1 MTTMGEERATVA
13 VSKLANGVTV
23 ATDTMAHVES
33 AALGIWV
40 GAGARSE
47 TAAEHGI
54 SHLLEHMAFKGTGAR
69 SARAI
74 AEEIEAVGGEMN
86 AATSVENTAY
96 YVRLLGE
103 DVGLGLD
110 ILADILTDSTLDP
123 EELEREQHDIVQEL
137 GAAHDTPEDR
147 VFDLLQEAAFP
158 DQPIGRPILGTED
171 TVRSFTPAAI
181 RHYLDTHY
189 RGPSVV
195 VSAAGAV
202 DHGRLVDLCGR
213 ALGGFATDAGPA
225 PEAARY
231 RGGDALEA
239 RDLMETQIVLGF
251 EGRSYRSEDYYPLQ
265 VLTSVLGGGMSS
277 RLFQEIRE
285 KRGLCYSI
293 YAFHWGYADT
303 GLFGVHAATG
313 EEDVA
318 DLMPLVVDELFRAG
332 EDLADAEVRRAK
344 AQMRAGLLM
353 ARESVAAR
361 AGQTARQIL
370 SYGQPV
376 SPAEISARID
386 RVTLADVRRV
396 AEAVLSGRPTL
407 AAVGPKAGL
416 DALDGTTARF
426 AVAGAG
432 A

>member
-1 MTTMGEERATVA
+1 MIVMGEERAGVA
-13 VSKLANGVTV
+13 VSRLDNGVTI

-40 GAGARSE
+40 AAGARSE
-47 TAAEHGI
+47 TAGEHGI
-54 SHLLEHMAFKGTGAR
+54 SHLLEHMAFKGTGTR
-69 SARAI
+69 SARAL

-110 ILADILTDSTLDP
+110 ILGDILTDSTLDA
-123 EELEREQHDIVQEL
+123 EELEREQHVIVQEL
-137 GAAHDTPEDR
+137 GAAHDQPEDR
-147 VFDLLQEAAFP
+147 VFDLLQETAFP
-158 DQPIGRPILGTED
+158 DQPIGRPILGTEE
-171 TVRSFTPAAI
+171 TVRSFTPDAI
-181 RHYLDTHY
+181 RSYLTTHY

-202 DHGRLVDLCGR
+202 DHDRLVSLC
-213 ALGGFATDAGPA
+213 APVLGGFAADAGPK

-231 RGGDALEA
+231 RGGETLEA

-251 EGRSYRSEDYYPLQ
+251 QGRSYRADDYYALQ

-318 DLMPLVVDELFRAG
+318 DLMPLIVDELYRAG
-332 EDLADAEVRRAK
+332 DDLGEAEVRRAK

-370 SYGQPV
+370 THGRPLT
-376 SPAEISARID
+376 PAEISARID
-386 RVTLADVRRV
+386 AVSVADVRRV
-396 AEAVLSGRPTL
+396 AEAVLSGPSTL
-407 AAVGPKAGL
+407 AAVGSAAGL
-416 DALDGTTARF
+416 DALQGATARF
-426 AVAGAG
+426 AAAVADA
-432 A
+432 

>member
-1 MTTMGEERATVA
+1 MIPMGEERATVT
-13 VSKLANGVTV
+13 VSKLDNGVTI

-54 SHLLEHMAFKGTGAR
+54 SHLLEHMAFKGTGSR
-69 SARAI
+69 SAQAI

-123 EELEREQHDIVQEL
+123 EELEREQHVIVQEL

-158 DQPIGRPILGTED
+158 DQPIGRPILGTEE
-171 TVRSFTPAAI
+171 TVRGFTPSAI
-181 RHYLDTHY
+181 RSYLDTHY
-189 RGPSVV
+189 RGPAVV

-213 ALGGFATDAGPA
+213 ALGGFPAAAGPR

-231 RGGDALEA
+231 QGGERLEA
-239 RDLMETQIVLGF
+239 RDLNETQIVLGF
-251 EGRSYRSEDYYPLQ
+251 EGRSYRSDDYYALQ
-265 VLTSVLGGGMSS
+265 VLSSVLGGGMSS

-293 YAFHWGYADT
+293 YSFHWGYADT

-318 DLMPLVVDELFRAG
+318 DLMPLIVDELLRAG
-332 EDLADAEVRRAK
+332 RDLGDAEVRRAK

-370 SYGQPV
+370 THGRPLT
-376 SPAEISARID
+376 PAEISARLD
-386 RVTLADVRRV
+386 AVTVADVRRV
-396 AEAVLSGRPTL
+396 AEAVLAGPSTL
-407 AAVGPKAGL
+407 AAVGSEAGL
-416 DALDGTTARF
+416 EALDGATARL

>member
-1 MTTMGEERATVA
+1 MGEERATVA
-13 VSKLANGVTV
+13 VSKLDNGVTI

-54 SHLLEHMAFKGTGAR
+54 SHLLEHMAFKGTGSR
-69 SARAI
+69 SAQAI

-110 ILADILTDSTLDP
+110 ILSDILTDSTLDP
-123 EELEREQHDIVQEL
+123 EELEREQHVIVQEL
-137 GAAHDTPEDR
+137 GAAQDTPEDR

-158 DQPIGRPILGTED
+158 DQPIGRPILGTEE
-171 TVRSFTPAAI
+171 TVRGFTPAAI

-189 RGPSVV
+189 RGPAVV

-202 DHGRLVDLCGR
+202 NHDRLVELCGG
-213 ALGGFATDAGPA
+213 ALGGFPAVAGPA

-231 RGGDALEA
+231 RGGIQLEE
-239 RDLMETQIVLGF
+239 RDLNETQIVLGF
-251 EGRSYRSEDYYPLQ
+251 EGRSYRADDYYPLQ
-265 VLTSVLGGGMSS
+265 VLSSVLGGGMSS

-293 YAFHWGYADT
+293 YSFHWGYADT

-318 DLMPLVVDELFRAG
+318 ELVPLIVDELFRAG
-332 EDLADAEVRRAK
+332 RDLGEVEVRRAK

-370 SYGQPV
+370 THGRPLT
-376 SPAEISARID
+376 PAEISARLEA
-386 RVTLADVRRV
+386 VTVSDVRRV
-396 AEAVLSGRPTL
+396 AETVLSAAPTL
-407 AAVGPKAGL
+407 AAVGSAAGL
-416 DALDGTTARF
+416 KALEGATARF
-426 AVAGAG
+426 AVADAG